1 MLMTSDWVLVLDE
14 VEQMNKMIL
23 SSEPLKALQQAH
35 YAVYSDPELVSKIQA
50 FAKTKE
56 LYEDVQRFGKY
67 HPDYHHVMKTIR
79 AQKRELDLD
88 ERIANLKL
96 AENDYQDLLDEISVI
111 IAQSISPAVKVPVSN
126 PFFASGSSGGCSTGS
141 CGTGGGCSC
150 SA

>member
-1 MLMTSDWVLVLDE
+1 MIMTSDWVFVLDE
-14 VEQMNKMIL
+14 VEQLNKMIL
-23 SSEPLKALQQAH
+23 SSEPLKALQKAH
-35 YAVYSDPELVSKIQA
+35 DAVYSDAELVSKIQA
-50 FAKTKE
+50 FNKTKE

-67 HPDYHHVMKTIR
+67 HPDYQYVMKTIR

-88 ERIANLKL
+88 ERIATLKL

-111 IAQSISPAVKVPVSN
+111 IAHTISPAVKVPVSN
-126 PFFASGSSGGCSTGS
+126 PFFASSAGGCSTGG

>member
-1 MLMTSDWVLVLDE
+1 MIMTSDWVLVLDE
-14 VEQMNKMIL
+14 VEQLNKMIL

-35 YAVYSDPELVSKIQA
+35 EAVYRDEELVAKIQA
-50 FAKTKE
+50 FTKTKE

-88 ERIANLKL
+88 ERVANLKL
-96 AENDYQDLLDEISVI
+96 AENEYQDLLDEISVI
-111 IAQSISPAVKVPVSN
+111 IAHTISPAVKVPVSN
-126 PFFASGSSGGCSTGS
+126 PFFSSGSGGCSTGG

>member
-1 MLMTSDWVLVLDE
+1 MIMTSDWVLVLDE
-14 VEQMNKMIL
+14 VEQLNKMIL
-23 SSEPLKALQQAH
+23 SSEPLKALQKAH
-35 YAVYSDPELVSKIQA
+35 DAVYSDAELVSKIQA
-50 FAKTKE
+50 FNKTKE

-67 HPDYHHVMKTIR
+67 HPDYQDVMKTIR

-88 ERIANLKL
+88 ERIATLKL

-111 IAQSISPAVKVPVSN
+111 IAHTISPAVKVPVSN
-126 PFFASGSSGGCSTGS
+126 PFFASSAGGCSTGG